1 MQFTAGQIA
10 EYLKGTVDG
19 DSEVTVD
26 DVSRIEEGRPGT
38 LTFLSNLKYEKYLYT
53 TKASVVLVNREFT
66 PSKSVG
72 CTLVRVDDA
81 YQAIAALL
89 QLREQMKPAP
99 AGIAE
104 NAFVDSSART
114 GNNVYIGHFAVISKG
129 VVIGDGVIIH
139 PQAYIGENVTIGDN
153 TVIHTGVKI
162 YHNSVIG
169 KECTLHAG
177 VVVGGDGFGFA
188 PQTGMNY
195 KKIPQVGNVVIE
207 DHVEIGA
214 NCTIDRAM
222 IGSTIIRQG
231 VKLDNLIQ
239 VAHNVEIGKNTV
251 IAAQTGIA
259 GSTRI
264 GAGCM
269 IGGQVGVVGH
279 LSIADG
285 TRIAAQSGVG
295 GSIIEKDT
303 TVQGSPSFLYS
314 SYQRS
319 YVIYRK
325 LPQIYSRLERI
336 ERELE
341 EARSREKE

>member
-1 MQFTAGQIA
+1 MHFTAGQIA
-10 EYLKGTVDG
+10 EYLKGTVEG

-26 DVSRIEEGRPGT
+26 DVSRIEEGRQGT

-66 PSKSVG
+66 PSKRLG
-72 CTLVRVDDA
+72 CTLIRVDDA

-99 AGIAE
+99 AGVTE
-104 NAFVDSSART
+104 NAFVDSSAIT
-114 GNNVYIGHFAVISKG
+114 GKNVYIGHFSVISKG
-129 VVIGDGVIIH
+129 VVIGDSVIIH
-139 PQAYIGENVTIGDN
+139 SHSYIGENVTIGNN
-153 TVIHTGVKI
+153 TVIHPGVKI
-162 YHNSVIG
+162 YHDSVIG

-177 VVVGGDGFGFA
+177 VVIGSDGFGFA

-207 DHVEIGA
+207 DQVEIGA

-222 IGSTIIRQG
+222 IGSTIIRRG

-239 VAHNVEIGKNTV
+239 VAHNVEIGENTV
-251 IAAQTGIA
+251 IAAQSGIA

-269 IGGQVGVVGH
+269 IGGQAGIVGH
-279 LSIADG
+279 LNIADG

-295 GSIIEKDT
+295 GSINEKDT
-303 TVQGSPSFLYS
+303 TVQGSPSFRYS

-319 YVIYRK
+319 YVFFRK

-336 ERELE
+336 ERELG
-341 EARSREKE
+341 EAGNRKKE